1 MKDMIK
7 KEGSVCKESRSEL
20 LIPPEIRDWKASIAA
35 QTQSPPKE
43 IRSFDPLTQ
52 LELSN

>member
-1 MKDMIK
+1 MVK
-7 KEGSVCKESRSEL
+7 KEGSVCKESRLEL

-35 QTQSPPKE
+35 QTQPPSKE
-43 IRSFDPLTQ
+43 TGSIDPLTQ